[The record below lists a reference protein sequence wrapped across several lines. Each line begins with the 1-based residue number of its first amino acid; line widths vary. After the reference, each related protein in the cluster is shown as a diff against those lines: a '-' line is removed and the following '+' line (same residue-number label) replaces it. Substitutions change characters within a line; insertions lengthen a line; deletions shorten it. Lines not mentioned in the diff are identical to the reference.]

1 MVFGER
7 HRVAHFVGVD
17 LVAYTAIEADRGVAP
32 LGSRCSRHDRLP
44 GIAPVTDVPR
54 HCPRRREYFVNR
66 LWSRVGVRTTSVGL
80 LVLGVIGGVYLGQG
94 REVQHRSA
102 EAQQAVVQVADEDDI
117 QLLKERQGA
126 HAAARAWQREAEGD
140 AAAKAAVEAKAAAG
154 KARSLEK
161 KAIAKEQAKKDAEA
175 AKKAASSSGSDSGKS
190 VPFTGPIPESCNE
203 YSGTRAVGC
212 TLMLA
217 AGFGID
223 QFPCLDKLWKK
234 ESGWNPKASNPSSG
248 AYGIPQAL
256 PGNKMASEGSDW
268 RNNAA
273 TQIKWGLGY
282 IEGRYNTP
290 CGAWSHSQDT
300 GWY

>member
-1 MVFGER
+1 M
-7 HRVAHFVGVD
+7 
-17 LVAYTAIEADRGVAP
+17 
-32 LGSRCSRHDRLP
+32 
-44 GIAPVTDVPR
+44 
-54 HCPRRREYFVNR
+54 NR

-102 EAQQAVVQVADEDDI
+102 EASQIVQVDEDDI
-117 QLLKERQGA
+117 ALLKQRSGE

-161 KAIAKEQAKKDAEA
+161 KAIAKEQEAKDAEA
-175 AKKAASSSGSDSGKS
+175 AKKAASSSGSGKS
-190 VPFTGPIPESCNE
+190 VPFTGPIPESCND
-203 YSGTRAVGC
+203 YSGNRAIGC

-217 AGFGID
+217 AGFKID
-223 QFPCLDKLWKK
+223 QFPCLDKLWKR
-234 ESGWNPKASNPSSG
+234 ESGWNQKASNSSSG

-256 PGNKMASEGSDW
+256 PGSKMASEGSDW
-268 RNNAA
+268 KNNAA